1 MSAERVQPEQPLGA
15 VRISRRDFL
24 KISGAGLVGASLLG
38 IAGCGGGGGGAQ
50 QGGGGGGAQGNSIVT
65 GIDQEPAVLNRVLS
79 EGQLAVTN
87 DTTAGIVEAPLAI
100 QPDLSYKP
108 VLAEAMPE
116 LVSEDPMV
124 VEYRLKEGLTWSD
137 GEPLTSADAK
147 WTFEQLVDP
156 DNNIALR
163 DGWEDIS
170 EFATPDERTVRMT
183 FETPYAPWRD
193 LLSDNFPIFPKHIYE
208 GEDFNKALNN
218 EIVGSGPFKFKEWKK
233 GESLTV
239 VRNEN
244 YWGEKAK
251 LDSVTY
257 RFITDTN
264 TLITSLQAGEVQ
276 FINPPPDIGLQEK
289 LEGVE
294 GAEVA
299 IGTGGVIWEAIHFQ
313 TENIPNLKLRQA
325 IAYGINRQQI
335 LDQIL
340 KGVVEPLESVLMP
353 EQTPFYTPA
362 WEMYTHDPERARQ
375 LVNEAKAEG
384 TSTTVEFSTT
394 SDNAL
399 RETLQ
404 EIVQQQLKDVGIT
417 IQINNE
423 SATTYFSKTTV
434 EGNFQMGEWA
444 WLATPD
450 PSLTSLFSANAIP
463 PNGENYYRYKNEQ
476 ATQWMEES
484 DTTLDQARRA
494 ELLQQVQE
502 QMAEDLPIYPMYQR
516 PQYTAFVE
524 NLTGVEPNPS
534 LAGPYWNMGEWS
546 LQ

>member
-1 MSAERVQPEQPLGA
+1 VSTEKGQGERFGA

-24 KISGAGLVGASLLG
+24 KISGTGLVGASLLG
-38 IAGCGGGGGGAQ
+38 IAGCGGGGQ
-50 QGGGGGGAQGNSIVT
+50 QGGGGGGGGAGGNSIVT

-100 QPDLSYKP
+100 QPDLTYKP

-116 LVSEDPMV
+116 LVSEDPQII
-124 VEYRLKEGLTWSD
+124 EYKLKEGLTWSD
-137 GEPLTSADAK
+137 GEPLTSADIK

-156 DNNIALR
+156 DNNIAVR
-163 DGWEDIS
+163 EGWDQIS
-170 EFATPDERTVRMT
+170 KFDTPDERTVRMT

-193 LLSDNFPIFPKHIYE
+193 LLSDNYPIFPKHVYE
-208 GEDFNKALNN
+208 GKDFNKAANN

-239 VRNEN
+239 ERNEN
-244 YWGEKAK
+244 YWGEKAG

-294 GAEVA
+294 GAEVK

-313 TENIPNLKLRQA
+313 TENIPNLKMRQA

-340 KGVVEPLESVLMP
+340 KGVVDPLESVLMP
-353 EQTPFYTPA
+353 QQTPYYTPA

-384 TSTTVEFSTT
+384 ASTTIQFSTT

-423 SATTYFSKTTV
+423 SATTYFAKTTV
-434 EGNFQMGEWA
+434 EGNFEMGEWA

-450 PSLTSLFSANAIP
+450 PSLTSLFAANQIP
-463 PNGENYYRYKNEQ
+463 PKGENYYRYKNEQ

-484 DTTLDQARRA
+484 DETLDVDQRA
-494 ELLQQVQE
+494 QLLQQVQE

-516 PQYTAFVE
+516 PQYTAFVG
-524 NLTGVEPNPS
+524 NLTGVEPNAS

>member
-1 MSAERVQPEQPLGA
+1 MSGERLQPEAEQTLGT

-24 KISGAGLVGASLLG
+24 KIGGTGLVGATLLG
-38 IAGCGGGGGGAQ
+38 VVGCGRGGGGQ
-50 QGGGGGGAQGNSIVT
+50 QGGGAQGNNIVT
-65 GIDQEPAVLNRVLS
+65 GIDQEPAVLNPVLS
-79 EGQLAVTN
+79 EGQLQVTYDAVT
-87 DTTAGIVEAPLAI
+87 GIVEAPLGI

-124 VEYRLKEGLTWSD
+124 LEYKLKDGLTWSD

-147 WTFEQLVDP
+147 WTFEQIMNP
-156 DNNIALR
+156 DNNIAVR
-163 DGWEDIS
+163 EGWDQVSKFE
-170 EFATPDERTVRMT
+170 TPDERTVRMT

-193 LLSDNFPIFPKHIYE
+193 LLADNYPIFPKHVYE
-208 GEDFNKALNN
+208 GKDFNKALNN

-239 VRNEN
+239 ERNEN
-244 YWGEKAK
+244 YWGEKAG
-251 LDSVTY
+251 LDLVTY

-276 FINPPPDIGLQEK
+276 FINPPPDIGLQDK
-289 LEGVE
+289 LEGIE
-294 GAEVA
+294 GTEVK
-299 IGTGGVIWEAIHFQ
+299 IGTGGVLWEAIHFQ
-313 TENIPNLKLRQA
+313 VEKIPNLKMRQA

-340 KGVVEPLESVLMP
+340 KGVVDPLESVLIP
-353 EQTPFYTPA
+353 QQTPFYTPA
-362 WEMYTHDPERARQ
+362 WERYTHDPDRASQ

-384 TSTTVEFSTT
+384 ASTTVEFSTT

-434 EGNFQMGEWA
+434 DGNFEMGEWA
-444 WLATPD
+444 WYATPD
-450 PSLTSLFSANAIP
+450 PSLTSLFAANQIP
-463 PNGENYYRYKNEQ
+463 PKGENYYRYKNEQ
-476 ATQWMEES
+476 VSQWMEES
-484 DTTLDQARRA
+484 DKTLNETQRA
-494 ELLQQVQE
+494 QLLKQVQE
-502 QMAEDLPIYPMYQR
+502 QMAEDLPVFPMYQR
-516 PQYTAFVE
+516 PIYTAFVQ
-524 NLTGVEPNPS
+524 NLTGVDPNPS
-534 LAGPYWNMGEWS
+534 LAGVYWNMGEWS

>member
-1 MSAERVQPEQPLGA
+1 MRAERVQPEAGQTLGT

-24 KISGAGLVGASLLG
+24 KIGGTGLVGATLLG
-38 IAGCGGGGGGAQ
+38 VVGCGRGGGGQ
-50 QGGGGGGAQGNSIVT
+50 QGGGTQGNTIVA
-65 GIDQEPAVLNRVLS
+65 GIDQEPAVLNLMLS
-79 EGQLAVTN
+79 EGQLQVTN
-87 DTTAGIVEAPLAI
+87 DAVAGIVQPPIAI

-116 LVSEDPMV
+116 VVSENPMIL
-124 VEYRLKEGLTWSD
+124 EYKLKDDLTWSD

-147 WTFEQLVDP
+147 WTFEQIVNP
-156 DNNIALR
+156 DNNIAVR
-163 DGWEDIS
+163 EGWDQVSKFE
-170 EFATPDERTVRMT
+170 TPDERTVRMT
-183 FETPYAPWRD
+183 FETPYAPWTD
-193 LLSDNFPIFPKHIYE
+193 MMGNNYPILPKHIYE
-208 GEDFNKALNN
+208 GKDFNKALNN

-239 VRNEN
+239 VRNDN
-244 YWGEKAK
+244 YWGEKAG

-289 LEGVE
+289 LEGVD
-294 GAEVA
+294 GAEVK

-313 TENIPNLKLRQA
+313 TENIPNLKMRQA
-325 IAYGINRQQI
+325 IAYGINREQI
-335 LDQIL
+335 LEQIL
-340 KGVVEPLESVLMP
+340 QGVVDPLESVLIP
-353 EQTPFYTPA
+353 QQTQYYTPA
-362 WEMYTHDPERARQ
+362 WQRYTHDPDRARQ
-375 LVNEAKAEG
+375 LVEEAKSEGAE
-384 TSTTVEFSTT
+384 TTIEFSTT

-434 EGNFQMGEWA
+434 DGNFEMGEWA

-450 PSLTSLFSANAIP
+450 PSLTALFAANQIP
-463 PNGENYYRYKNEQ
+463 PKGENYYRYKNEQ
-476 ATQWMEES
+476 VTQWLEES
-484 DTTLDQARRA
+484 DTTLDTAQRAKLLKQA
-494 ELLQQVQE
+494 QE
-502 QMAEDLPIYPMYQR
+502 QMAEDLPVFPMYQR
-516 PQYTAFVE
+516 PMYTAFTE
-524 NLTGVEPNPS
+524 NLTGVVPNPS
-534 LAGPYWNMGEWS
+534 LAGAYWNMGEWK

>member
-1 MSAERVQPEQPLGA
+1 VSTEKSQAEHFGA

-24 KISGAGLVGASLLG
+24 RISGAGLVGASLLG
-38 IAGCGGGGGGAQ
+38 VAGCGGGGGGQ
-50 QGGGGGGAQGNSIVT
+50 QGGGGGGGGAGGNSIVT
-65 GIDQEPAVLNRVLS
+65 GIDQEPAVLNRMLS

-87 DTTAGIVEAPLAI
+87 DTTAGIVQAPIAI
-100 QPDLSYKP
+100 QPDLSYAP

-116 LVSEDPMV
+116 LVSEDPQV

-137 GEPLTSADAK
+137 GKPLTSEDAR
-147 WTFEQLVDP
+147 WTFEQIMNP
-156 DNNIALR
+156 DNNIFSR
-163 DGWEDIS
+163 EGWDSINKFE
-170 EFATPDERTVRMT
+170 TPDERTVRMT
-183 FETPYAPWRD
+183 FSEPYAPWKD
-193 LLSDNFPIFPKHIYE
+193 LLSDNWPIHPKHVYE
-208 GEDFNKALNN
+208 GKDFNEALNN

-244 YWGEKAK
+244 YWGEKAG
-251 LDSVTY
+251 LESVTY

-299 IGTGGVIWEAIHFQ
+299 IATAGVIWEAIHFQ
-313 TENIPNLKLRQA
+313 TENLDNLKLRQA

-335 LDQIL
+335 LEQIL
-340 KGVVEPLESVLMP
+340 KGVVTPLESVLMP
-353 EQTPFYTPA
+353 QQDPYYTPA

-384 TSTTVEFSTT
+384 ADTTVEFSTT

-434 EGNFQMGEWA
+434 EGNFEMGEWA

-450 PSLTSLFSANAIP
+450 PSLNSLFSANQIP
-463 PNGENYYRYKNEQ
+463 PKGENYYRYKNEQ
-476 ATQWMEES
+476 VTQWLAEA
-484 DTTLDQARRA
+484 DKTLDEGQRAQLLKQA
-494 ELLQQVQE
+494 QE
-502 QMAEDLPIYPMYQR
+502 QMAKDLPILPMYQR
-516 PQYTAFVE
+516 PQYTAFSE
-524 NLTGVEPNPS
+524 NLTGVDPNPS

>member
-1 MSAERVQPEQPLGA
+1 MSTEKGQGERFGA

-24 KISGAGLVGASLLG
+24 KISGTGLVGASLLG
-38 IAGCGGGGGGAQ
+38 IAGCGGGGGGQ
-50 QGGGGGGAQGNSIVT
+50 QGGGGGGGAGGNSIVT
-65 GIDQEPAVLNRVLS
+65 GIDQEPAVLNRMLS

-87 DTTAGIVEAPLAI
+87 DTTAGIVQAPMAI
-100 QPDLSYKP
+100 QPDLSYAP

-116 LVSEDPMV
+116 LVSENPQV
-124 VEYRLKEGLTWSD
+124 VEYKLKEGLTWSD

-147 WTFEQLVDP
+147 WTFEQIMNP
-156 DNNIALR
+156 DNNIVTR
-163 DGWEDIS
+163 EGWQAIEKF
-170 EFATPDERTVRMT
+170 ETPDERTVRMT
-183 FETPYAPWRD
+183 FSEPYAPWQD
-193 LLSDNFPIFPKHIYE
+193 LLSDNWPIHPKHIYE
-208 GEDFNKALNN
+208 GKDFNEALNN
-218 EIVGSGPFKFKEWKK
+218 EIMGSGPFKFKEWKK

-244 YWGEKAK
+244 YWGEKAG
-251 LDSVTY
+251 LESVTY

-299 IGTGGVIWEAIHFQ
+299 IGKAGVIWEAIHFQ
-313 TENIPNLKLRQA
+313 TEALDNLKLRQA

-335 LDQIL
+335 LEQIL
-340 KGVVEPLESVLMP
+340 KGVVDPLESVLMP
-353 EQTPFYTPA
+353 QQEPYYTPA
-362 WEMYTHDPERARQ
+362 WERYTHDPDRARQ

-384 TSTTVEFSTT
+384 ASTTVEFSTT

-450 PSLTSLFSANAIP
+450 PSLTALFSANQIP
-463 PNGENYYRYKNEQ
+463 PKGENYYRYKNEQ
-476 ATQWMEES
+476 VTQWLEES
-484 DTTLDQARRA
+484 DQTLDENQRAQLLRQA
-494 ELLQQVQE
+494 QE
-502 QMAEDLPIYPMYQR
+502 QMAEDLPVYPMYQR
-516 PQYTAFVE
+516 PQYTAFSE

>member
-1 MSAERVQPEQPLGA
+1 VSTEKTEAQRFGA
-15 VRISRRDFL
+15 ARISRLDFL

-38 IAGCGGGGGGAQ
+38 IAGCGGGGGGQ
-50 QGGGGGGAQGNSIVT
+50 QGGGGQGNSIVT
-65 GIDQEPAVLNRVLS
+65 GIDQEPAVLNRMLS

-87 DTTAGIVEAPLAI
+87 DTTAGIVEPVIAI
-100 QPDLSYKP
+100 QPDLSYEP

-116 LVSEDPMV
+116 LVSEDPMIL
-124 VEYRLKEGLTWSD
+124 EYRLREGLTWSD
-137 GEPLTSADAK
+137 GEPLTSEDAR
-147 WTFEQLVDP
+147 WTFEQIMNP
-156 DNNIALR
+156 DNNIFSR
-163 DGWEDIS
+163 EGWQDIS
-170 EFATPDERTVRMT
+170 EFKTPDERTVRIT
-183 FETPYAPWRD
+183 FETPYAPWTD
-193 LLSDNFPIFPKHIYE
+193 LLGDNFPIVPKHVYK
-208 GEDFNKALNN
+208 GRDFNNALNN

-239 VRNEN
+239 ERNES

-299 IGTGGVIWEAIHFQ
+299 IGKASVIWEAIHFQ
-313 TENIPNLKLRQA
+313 TENIPNLKMRQA

-340 KGVVEPLESVLMP
+340 QGAVGPLESVLMP
-353 EQTPFYTPA
+353 QQDPYYTPA
-362 WEMYTHDPERARQ
+362 WEIYTYDPDRARQ
-375 LVNEAKAEG
+375 LVNEARAEG
-384 TSTTVEFSTT
+384 ASTTVEFSTT

-434 EGNFQMGEWA
+434 DGNFEMGEWA

-450 PSLTSLFSANAIP
+450 PSLTSLFSANQIP
-463 PNGENYYRYKNEQ
+463 PKGENYYRYRNEQ

-484 DTTLDQARRA
+484 DQTLDEARRA
-494 ELLQQVQE
+494 QLLQQAQE
-502 QMAEDLPIYPMYQR
+502 QMAEDLPILPMYQR
-516 PQYTAFVE
+516 PQFTAYSE

-534 LAGPYWNMGEWS
+534 LAGPYWNMGKWS

>member
-1 MSAERVQPEQPLGA
+1 M
-15 VRISRRDFL
+15 
-24 KISGAGLVGASLLG
+24 
-38 IAGCGGGGGGAQ
+38 
-50 QGGGGGGAQGNSIVT
+50 
-65 GIDQEPAVLNRVLS
+65 LNRVLS

-100 QPDLSYKP
+100 QPDLSYAP

-116 LVSEDPMV
+116 LVSEDPQII
-124 VEYRLKEGLTWSD
+124 EYKLKEGLTWSD

-147 WTFEQLVDP
+147 WTFDQIMNP
-156 DNNIALR
+156 DNNIVSTE
-163 DGWEDIS
+163 GWEQIS
-170 EFATPDERTVRMT
+170 KFETPDERTVRMT
-183 FETPYAPWRD
+183 FETPYAPWTD
-193 LLSDNFPIFPKHIYE
+193 LMGDNWPICPKHVYE
-208 GEDFNKALNN
+208 GKDFNKALNN

-244 YWGEKAK
+244 YWGEKAG

-276 FINPPPDIGLQEK
+276 FIHPPPDIGLQEK

-294 GAEVA
+294 GTEMQ
-299 IGTGGVIWEAIHFQ
+299 IGKGGVIWEAIHFEL
-313 TENIPNLKLRQA
+313 ENIPNLKMRQA
-325 IAYGINRQQI
+325 IAYGINRNQI
-335 LDQIL
+335 LEQIL
-340 KGVVEPLESVLMP
+340 KGVVDPLQSVLIP
-353 EQTPFYTPA
+353 QQTAYYTPA
-362 WEMYTHDPERARQ
+362 WDIYTHDPEKASQ
-375 LVNEAKAEG
+375 LVNEAKSEG
-384 TSTTVEFSTT
+384 APTTVEFSTT

-434 EGNFQMGEWA
+434 DGNFEMGEWA

-450 PSLTSLFSANAIP
+450 PSLTSLFAANQIP
-463 PNGENYYRYKNEQ
+463 PKGENYYRYKNEQ
-476 ATQWMEES
+476 ASQWMEEA
-484 DTTLDQARRA
+484 DKTLDQDQRA
-494 ELLQQVQE
+494 QLLHQVQE
-502 QMAEDLPIYPMYQR
+502 QMAKDLPILPMYQR
-516 PQYTAFVE
+516 PDYIAYTE
-524 NLTGVEPNPS
+524 SLTGVKVNPS
-534 LAGPYWNMGEWS
+534 LAGPYWNMGEWK

>member
-1 MSAERVQPEQPLGA
+1 MRTEKTEAERFGA
-15 VRISRRDFL
+15 VRISRLDFL

-38 IAGCGGGGGGAQ
+38 IAGCGGGGGGSQ
-50 QGGGGGGAQGNSIVT
+50 QGGGGGAGGNSIVT

-87 DTTAGIVEAPLAI
+87 DTTAGISEAPLAI
-100 QPDLSYKP
+100 QPDLTYKP
-108 VLAEAMPE
+108 VLAEGMPE
-116 LVSEDPMV
+116 LTSEDPMV
-124 VEYRLKEGLTWSD
+124 LEYKLKEGLTWSD
-137 GEPLTSADAK
+137 GEPLTSEDAK
-147 WTFEQLVDP
+147 WTFEQLVNP
-156 DNNIALR
+156 DNNIAVR
-163 DGWEDIS
+163 DGWDDIS
-170 EFATPDERTVRMT
+170 EFETPDERTVRMT

-193 LLSDNFPIFPKHIYE
+193 LLADNYPIFPKHVYE
-208 GEDFNKALNN
+208 GKDFNKALNS

-244 YWGEKAK
+244 YWGEKAG

-294 GAEVA
+294 GAEVK

-313 TENIPNLKLRQA
+313 TENIPNLKMRQA

-335 LDQIL
+335 LEQIL
-340 KGVVEPLESVLMP
+340 KGVVGPLESVLMP
-353 EQTPFYTPA
+353 EQTPYYAPA
-362 WEMYTHDPERARQ
+362 WEMYTHDPERASQ
-375 LVNEAKAEG
+375 LVNEAKAAG
-384 TSTTVEFSTT
+384 ASTTIQFSTT

-423 SATTYFSKTTV
+423 SATTYFAKTTV
-434 EGNFQMGEWA
+434 EGNFEMGEWA

-450 PSLTSLFSANAIP
+450 PSLTSLFSSKAIP
-463 PNGENYYRYKNEQ
+463 PAGENYYRYKNEQ

-484 DTTLDQARRA
+484 DETLDQAQRA

-502 QMAEDLPIYPMYQR
+502 QMAEDLPILPMYQR
-516 PQYTAFVE
+516 PQYTAFTE
-524 NLTGVEPNPS
+524 NLTGVDPNPS